1 MATIKGFE
9 EWNVYVCAQPSQSSV
24 YSMISMLQAQ
34 GDNALDVIWV
44 NLREEPSIY
53 MNGQPFV
60 LRHEESPF
68 KNLFLREKVV
78 TR

>member
-1 MATIKGFE
+1 
-9 EWNVYVCAQPSQSSV
+9 
-24 YSMISMLQAQ
+24 MISMLQAQ

-44 NLREEPSIY
+44 NLREEPSVY

-68 KNLFLREKVV
+68 KNLFLQEKVV